1 MQVLQVL
8 EETSH
13 RRIEDRSKMPLTPL
27 ERPIILPGGR
37 KWCEPE
43 DVLPKPRHRKMSDDT
58 INHTIETYSEVLVG
72 RLKG

>member
-8 EETSH
+8 EEQCQ
-13 RRIEDRSKMPLTPL
+13 RRLEEKPALPLTPL

-43 DVLPKPRHRKMSDDT
+43 DVLPKLGRRKMSDDSINQT
-58 INHTIETYSEVLVG
+58 IQTYSEVLVG